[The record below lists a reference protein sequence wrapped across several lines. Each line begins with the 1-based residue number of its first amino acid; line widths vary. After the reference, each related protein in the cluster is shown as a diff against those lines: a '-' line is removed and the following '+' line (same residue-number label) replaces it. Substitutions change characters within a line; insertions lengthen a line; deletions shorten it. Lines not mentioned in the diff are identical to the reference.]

1 MYSELS
7 YEAARERAARQREQ
21 VDEQRLGAL
30 ARRARRKQSR
40 EALRARAARR
50 LFAAAFALDARES
63 WRAVWD
69 RMSAPDEPGAKTGE
83 GDLR

>member
-7 YEAARERAARQREQ
+7 YEAVRERSARQREQ
-21 VDEQRLGAL
+21 FEKQRLVSL

-40 EALRARAARR
+40 EALRARAVRR

-69 RMSAPDEPGAKTGE
+69 RMSAPDDSGPEVGE

>member
-7 YEAARERAARQREQ
+7 YEAARGRAARQREQ
-21 VDEQRLGAL
+21 IEKQRLGAL

-40 EALRARAARR
+40 EAFRARAARK

-69 RMSAPDEPGAKTGE
+69 RMSAPDDPDANTGE
-83 GDLR
+83 GDLG

>member
-7 YEAARERAARQREQ
+7 YEAVRERNSQQRRRVE
-21 VDEQRLGAL
+21 EQRLGSL
-30 ARRARRKQSR
+30 ARRARRKESR
-40 EALRARAARR
+40 EALRALAARR

-63 WRAVWD
+63 WRAVWE
-69 RMSAPDEPGAKTGE
+69 RMSAPDDPGAEAGE

>member
-7 YEAARERAARQREQ
+7 YEAVRERSARQRQQ
-21 VDEQRLGAL
+21 VEKQRLGVL
-30 ARRARRKQSR
+30 ARRARRKESR

-69 RMSAPDEPGAKTGE
+69 RMSAPDDPGAEAGE
-83 GDLR
+83 GELR